1 MMVQLLNQMVYKGT
15 DGIINQDPLGLQII
29 YVQVKRY
36 AENNVIGS
44 PEIDS
49 FSGALRRK
57 RADRGVF
64 ITISSFTLGH
74 SKPLNN

>member
-1 MMVQLLNQMVYKGT
+1 MVQLLNQMVYKGT

-64 ITISSFTLGH
+64 ITTSSRH
-74 SKPLNN
+74 SKPLNNWILP